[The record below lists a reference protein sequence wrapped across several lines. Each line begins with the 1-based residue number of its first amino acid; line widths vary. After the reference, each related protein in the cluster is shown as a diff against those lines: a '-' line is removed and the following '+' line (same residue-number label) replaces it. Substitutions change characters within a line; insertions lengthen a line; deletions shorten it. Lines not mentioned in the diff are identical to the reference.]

1 MKNQLRPLS
10 DFQGSMAQ
18 RVYESLKDAILT
30 LMLEPGEFLR
40 KPDICIALG
49 VSRSQLSE
57 ALAKL
62 ALDDLVLI
70 VPQAG
75 TYVAKI
81 SMDEIREAA
90 FLRQALELAAISRI
104 TKHITDHQLQLV
116 SRNLRVQEFAAKDRD
131 HTQFYQLDTEFHE
144 MILSFTGFRRIAG
157 LAQSSWLHVNRARKL
172 LLPKSGRLEETLQE
186 HQNII
191 VALEARNTELAI
203 QQMSYHLNQII
214 EIMEKMY
221 LDTPDLFQTNKG
233 AIKWRS

>member
-49 VSRSQLSE
+49 VSRSPLSE

-104 TKHITDHQLQLV
+104 T
-116 SRNLRVQEFAAKDRD
+116 DR
-131 HTQFYQLDTEFHE
+131 
-144 MILSFTGFRRIAG
+144 
-157 LAQSSWLHVNRARKL
+157 
-172 LLPKSGRLEETLQE
+172 KS
-186 HQNII
+186 
-191 VALEARNTELAI
+191 VV
-203 QQMSYHLNQII
+203 
-214 EIMEKMY
+214 
-221 LDTPDLFQTNKG
+221 
-233 AIKWRS
+233 